1 MPFTDDQHEYPLP
14 TGGKIPPRRKSAE
27 LLPRYFRTITNK
39 KFLNATL
46 DQLTQPGVAEK
57 LAGYFGRDTAKSYK
71 ANDTYI
77 TEHSA
82 DRENYQ
88 LESAAVVKDKLNN
101 VTFYKDYNDYI
112 NQFNTK
118 TQPSFRFQQL
128 GVE

>member
-57 LAGYFGRDTAKSYK
+57 LAGYSHCQTDSVSHPLAL
-71 ANDTYI
+71 
-77 TEHSA
+77 TE
-82 DRENYQ
+82 
-88 LESAAVVKDKLNN
+88 
-101 VTFYKDYNDYI
+101 
-112 NQFNTK
+112 
-118 TQPSFRFQQL
+118 PSWFIL
-128 GVE
+128 ISL

>member
-57 LAGYFGRDTAKSYK
+57 LAGYFGRDTA
-71 ANDTYI
+71 NHTRLTI
-77 TEHSA
+77 
-82 DRENYQ
+82 RI
-88 LESAAVVKDKLNN
+88 LLNI
-101 VTFYKDYNDYI
+101 VLIEKII
-112 NQFNTK
+112 N
-118 TQPSFRFQQL
+118 
-128 GVE
+128 